1 MTYGYT
7 VQGGSIY
14 GDAMTTDKCAI
25 IDGDIFPQKMGRG
38 IQESLQAKFP
48 QGGVHTQSSGKNSTR
63 KTSEQAELLAITL
76 ATTGYRITEK
86 FN

>member
-1 MTYGYT
+1 
-7 VQGGSIY
+7 
-14 GDAMTTDKCAI
+14 MTTDKCAI
-25 IDGDIFPQKMGRG
+25 IDGDIFTQKNGKRYSEVLAGQVAPRG
-38 IQESLQAKFP
+38 VL
-48 QGGVHTQSSGKNSTR
+48 TQSSGKNSTR